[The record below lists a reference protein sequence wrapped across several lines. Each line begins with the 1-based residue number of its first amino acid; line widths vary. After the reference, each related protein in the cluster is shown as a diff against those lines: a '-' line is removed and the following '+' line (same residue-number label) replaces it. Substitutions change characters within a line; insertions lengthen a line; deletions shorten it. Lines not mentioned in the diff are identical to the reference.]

1 MNTNMNK
8 IPDMLRAYENRAL
21 DKRMAQGV
29 KKDEYHPWCT
39 FKLSKAERKGKT
51 VEQIAI
57 IRENRWKA
65 ERVIQSMGLV
75 KAMEYGVV
83 NANRT
88 FNEAKY
94 TELLEMAREAQ
105 AEAQRLDMIKK
116 LEPVKVSPE
125 ELAVQPIKAEALV
138 QGESNE
144 S

>member
-1 MNTNMNK
+1 MNTNK
-8 IPDMLRAYENRAL
+8 IQDRLRAYENRAL
-21 DKRMAQGV
+21 DKQMAQGV

-51 VEQIAI
+51 PEQIAI

-94 TELLEMAREAQ
+94 VELLDMAREAQ
-105 AEAQRLDMIKK
+105 AEAQRLDMIKT
-116 LEPVKVSPE
+116 LEPVNATAEQVE
-125 ELAVQPIKAEALV
+125 ELVQHVEELVQHAEAH
-138 QGESNE
+138 
-144 S
+144 